1 MQKRVIV
8 RLSDEPFTINQ
19 VNSALAH
26 GMVDKNRYS
35 SPGAD
40 VVTATLRQLETAG
53 MARSDGSDAWEL
65 TEAGWTEFD
74 KLARTFRLSS
84 GYSPICG
91 F

>member
-1 MQKRVIV
+1 MQKRVLV
-8 RLSDEPFTINQ
+8 RLSDGPFTVNQ
-19 VNSALAH
+19 VNSALAR

-40 VVTATLRQLETAG
+40 VVIATLGELETAG
-53 MARSDGSDAWEL
+53 MARSDGHDAWEL
-65 TEAGWTEFD
+65 TATGWKEFD

-84 GYSPICG
+84 GYSPVCG